1 MKKATE
7 IIDER
12 QLVDEL
18 HRNRKTRGYTDG
30 SMAELLEITPKT
42 VH

>member
-18 HRNRKTRGYTDG
+18 HSTVTGKHAATPTAAWRNCSK
-30 SMAELLEITPKT
+30 
-42 VH
+42 